1 MPQYTLKHDGDYLF
15 VIHISGSP
23 GSSFNAAVELE
34 MQGMNSEYFLVLC
47 RKFLIYSWIKSNPNC
62 YYYIFYSIHIGPS
75 GYLSIVDWPLLP
87 FYGVMCG
94 IYVCMGIGWL
104 VVSAMHWR
112 DLLRI
117 QFWIGGVIF
126 LGILILYL
134 FPTKQG

>member
-1 MPQYTLKHDGDYLF
+1 
-15 VIHISGSP
+15 
-23 GSSFNAAVELE
+23 
-34 MQGMNSEYFLVLC
+34 MQKIFD
-47 RKFLIYSWIKSNPNC
+47 KIKSNPNC
-62 YYYIFYSIHIGPS
+62 YYYIFHSLHLGPS

-126 LGILILYL
+126 LGNLIRARIGGEPNFGYNGPPLLACSLIIY
-134 FPTKQG
+134 TYI

>member
-1 MPQYTLKHDGDYLF
+1 MSQHY
-15 VIHISGSP
+15 I
-23 GSSFNAAVELE
+23 A
-34 MQGMNSEYFLVLC
+34 
-47 RKFLIYSWIKSNPNC
+47 LIYL
-62 YYYIFYSIHIGPS
+62 GPS

-126 LGILILYL
+126 LGNVNIILHHMPASQCHI
-134 FPTKQG
+134 KI